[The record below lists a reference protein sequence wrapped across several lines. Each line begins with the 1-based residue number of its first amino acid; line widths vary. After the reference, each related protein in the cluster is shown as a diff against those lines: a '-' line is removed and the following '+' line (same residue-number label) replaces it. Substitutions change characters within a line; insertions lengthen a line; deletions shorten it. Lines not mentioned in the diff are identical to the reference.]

1 MARGWHLTIDEWF
14 YYHFNNEEL
23 LPITSKLFLS
33 IFEIC
38 DKIVLKRS
46 TPLAQKFHALVEA
59 SIMYPP
65 KQRLAV
71 QTLLRLFLQNSN
83 KVEWIDDE
91 LELDEKIELQLP
103 RHDVYLVKMCL
114 QTADRIFVTTDKK
127 LHDAIIALEDTLQIK
142 VYLANDFMK
151 LYPAIK

>member
-23 LPITSKLFLS
+23 LPVTSKLFFS
-33 IFEIC
+33 IFEVC

-65 KQRLAV
+65 KQRMAV
-71 QTLLRLFLQNSN
+71 QSLMRLFLQNSN

-91 LELDEKIELQLP
+91 MDLEEEIERQLP

-114 QTADRIFVTTDKK
+114 QTTDRIFVTTDRK
-127 LHDAIIALEDTLQIK
+127 LHDAILALKAVLNIE
-142 VYLANDFMK
+142 VHLADDFMK
-151 LYPAIK
+151 LYPSIK